1 MSYYWPEPVKG
12 NLIYCVPFHYSQLLK
27 RSKMAVPAR
36 KIYVPAVKGVILDIG
51 KFLQDLGQLKS
62 YLICPAV

>member
-1 MSYYWPEPVKG
+1 
-12 NLIYCVPFHYSQLLK
+12 
-27 RSKMAVPAR
+27 MAVPAR